1 MTESSVVTNTQL
13 LSVVITSTDPNCAC
27 KIAESFA
34 RVAPSEVVRITKAGS
49 VEVVDQPEV
58 ASSPSTPR
66 TVRDSAM
73 GFIAGVVL
81 AAAIIILRALADTT
95 IYLPEDIENVTA
107 ATILGQIPE
116 IVVSEGKHEF
126 WELTNGGVVHYE
138 D

>member
-1 MTESSVVTNTQL
+1 
-13 LSVVITSTDPNCAC
+13 
-27 KIAESFA
+27 
-34 RVAPSEVVRITKAGS
+34 
-49 VEVVDQPEV
+49 
-58 ASSPSTPR
+58 
-66 TVRDSAM
+66 M

-116 IVVSEGKHEF
+116 IVVSEGKQEF